1 MKKTLQTIATTLIGI
16 SRKESFNNEEVIQ
29 LPLLDQSGPFLPS
42 PMIEMTEDVYED
54 VMEDDGDTIRDE
66 ETPEARE
73 MPYAAAETGKSPKP
87 GRGIDS
93 VDKEFEERCQ
103 QCLGIYFTKLI
114 PDPDGGSD
122 RVKRTCAMCGRKC
135 NTYCNGCNRVL
146 CFNAPQDRKVR
157 VRVKIKPRKPKKGKK
172 KKKSK
177 KAKKKKKKARIKL
190 VWKKVPRRFYV
201 DVPKLG
207 KDGKV
212 MTDSKGPMFTRQWGE
227 YSAKKD

>member
-1 MKKTLQTIATTLIGI
+1 
-16 SRKESFNNEEVIQ
+16 
-29 LPLLDQSGPFLPS
+29 
-42 PMIEMTEDVYED
+42 MIEMTEDVYED

-93 VDKEFEERCQ
+93 VGKEFEERCQ
-103 QCLGIYFTKLI
+103 QCLGIYITKLI
-114 PDPDGGSD
+114 KGPDGGQV
-122 RVKRTCAMCGRKC
+122 RRTCVMCGRHC

-157 VRVKIKPRKPKKGKK
+157 VRVKIKPRKPKRGKK

-227 YSAKKD
+227 YSCYHIAHQEAWKRHLFSKQSSLISQVQESEKSKTKKKKSKRAKKD